1 MSDVGAGRE
10 IGGQG
15 GEMSMQGTAG
25 GPAKA
30 NENGIARILR
40 ALELDTRMI
49 GMIVAMALIWVGFD
63 IISGIL
69 RPGSGGLFGGSFL
82 TSRNLWI
89 LLVQTTVIAVMTTGM
104 VLVIVLRQI
113 DLSVGSML
121 SVVAV
126 ATGVLQV
133 FNLGPWLGLGHP
145 IIWIAAVLFAI
156 ALGALIGFFNGVLIA
171 YGQIPSFIVTLGG
184 LIAFSGSAFLI
195 ASGVTVAPMDKT
207 FKLIGGNGP
216 LASIGPMWSWALAAV
231 ACVAV
236 VALIISSRRKRIQ
249 FSFAPKPVWAEI
261 VTALIAC
268 AAVLGTTAIVNSYLW
283 PQRVAQKFAQ
293 DNGISIPPGVE
304 FKDGLAICMSGDKVV
319 NCVDG
324 LSFQTG
330 YPIPVLITI
339 AVGIIMTFIARRT
352 RFGRYVFATGGNPEA
367 AELAGINTKWLTVKV
382 YTLMGVLVGISS
394 VIASARLDAA
404 TTALGTLNELYVI
417 AAAVIGGTS
426 LAGGVGTIYG
436 AMIGALLMQSLQ
448 SGMAL
453 LNVDSAYTNIVVGI
467 VLVFAVYVDQVYR
480 RRVK

>member
-1 MSDVGAGRE
+1 MAEQSN
-10 IGGQG
+10 
-15 GEMSMQGTAG
+15 AG
-25 GPAKA
+25 GPASS
-30 NENGIARILR
+30 NEGPFTRLIR
-40 ALELDTRMI
+40 AAEIDTRML
-49 GMIVAMALIWVGFD
+49 GMLAALLLIWIGFD
-63 IISGIL
+63 VMSAIL
-69 RPGSGGLFGGSFL
+69 RPGGGGLFGGSFL

-89 LLVQTTVIAVMTTGM
+89 LLVQTSVIAVMTTGM

-133 FNLGPWLGLGHP
+133 FELGPTLGVGHP
-145 IIWIAAVLFAI
+145 AIWIIAVVFAIVLGAAV
-156 ALGALIGFFNGVLIA
+156 GMFNGVLIA

-184 LIAFSGSAFLI
+184 LIAFSGAAFLI

-216 LASIGPMWSWALAAV
+216 LASIGPMWSWILAAV
-231 ACVAV
+231 GCVAIGIAV
-236 VALIISSRRKRIQ
+236 VGGRRRRLK
-249 FSFAPKPVWAEI
+249 FSFAPKPIWAE
-261 VTALIAC
+261 VLSVVVGC

-283 PQRVAQKFAQ
+283 PARVAERFALE
-293 DNGISIPPGVE
+293 NNIPIPLGVE
-304 FKDGLAICMSGDKVV
+304 NRAGLDICTAGDKVV
-319 NCVDG
+319 NCLDG

-330 YPIPVLITI
+330 YPIPVLITL
-339 AVGIIMTFIARRT
+339 AVGLVMTFVARRT
-352 RFGRYVFATGGNPEA
+352 RFGRYIFATGGNPEA
-367 AELAGINTKWLTVKV
+367 AELAGVNTKRLTVMV
-382 YTLMGVLVGISS
+382 FTLMGALVGISAI
-394 VIASARLDAA
+394 IASARLDAA

-426 LAGGVGTIYG
+426 LAGGIGTIYG
-436 AMIGALLMQSLQ
+436 AIVGALLMQSLQ

-467 VLVFAVYVDQVYR
+467 VLVLAVFVDQAYR

>member
-1 MSDVGAGRE
+1 MGWGMADQS
-10 IGGQG
+10 
-15 GEMSMQGTAG
+15 TAG
-25 GPAKA
+25 GPATS
-30 NENGIARILR
+30 NENLVRRLLR
-40 ALELDTRMI
+40 AAEIDTRML
-49 GMIVAMALIWVGFD
+49 GMLAALLLIWVGFD
-63 IISGIL
+63 IMSAIL
-69 RPGSGGLFGGSFL
+69 RPGGGGLFGGSFL

-89 LLVQTTVIAVMTTGM
+89 LLVQTSVIAVMTTGM

-133 FNLGPWLGLGHP
+133 FDLGPLLGVGHP
-145 IIWIAAVLFAI
+145 AIWIIAVVFAI
-156 ALGALIGFFNGVLIA
+156 GLGALIGMFNGVLIA

-184 LIAFSGSAFLI
+184 LIAFSGAAFLI

-216 LASIGPMWSWALAAV
+216 LASIGPVWSWALAAV
-231 ACVAV
+231 GCVAIGIAIV
-236 VALIISSRRKRIQ
+236 NGRRRRLK

-261 VTALIAC
+261 LSVVVGC
-268 AAVLGTTAIVNSYLW
+268 AAVLGTTAVVNSYLW
-283 PQRVAQKFAQ
+283 PARVAERFAL
-293 DNGISIPPGVE
+293 DNNIPIPPGVE
-304 FKDGLAICMSGDKVV
+304 NKAGLDICMAGDKVV
-319 NCVDG
+319 NCLDG

-330 YPIPVLITI
+330 YPIPVLITL
-339 AVGIIMTFIARRT
+339 AVGLAMTFVARRT
-352 RFGRYVFATGGNPEA
+352 RFGRYIFATGGNPEA
-367 AELAGINTKWLTVKV
+367 AELAGVNTKRLTVMV
-382 YTLMGVLVGISS
+382 FTLMGALVGISAI
-394 VIASARLDAA
+394 IASARLDAA

-426 LAGGVGTIYG
+426 LAGGIGTIYG
-436 AMIGALLMQSLQ
+436 AIVGALLMQSLQ

-467 VLVFAVYVDQVYR
+467 VLVLAVFVDQAYR